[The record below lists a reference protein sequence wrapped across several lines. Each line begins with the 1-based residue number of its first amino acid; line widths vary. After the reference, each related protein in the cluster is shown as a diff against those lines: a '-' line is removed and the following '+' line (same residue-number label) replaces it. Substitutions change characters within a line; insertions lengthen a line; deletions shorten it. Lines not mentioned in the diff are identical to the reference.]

1 MSEKWHT
8 RRHRSSFSKEFGVF
22 VHRLLRSRSFSV
34 RQPPDSIPLV
44 KSRSLP
50 LVDCVFF
57 FWALLS
63 ERLNEHAPYPR
74 GR

>member
-1 MSEKWHT
+1 MAHET
-8 RRHRSSFSKEFGVF
+8 PLLELAKEFGVF

-50 LVDCVFF
+50 LVECVSF
-57 FWALLS
+57 S
-63 ERLNEHAPYPR
+63 RLCDQDR
-74 GR
+74 